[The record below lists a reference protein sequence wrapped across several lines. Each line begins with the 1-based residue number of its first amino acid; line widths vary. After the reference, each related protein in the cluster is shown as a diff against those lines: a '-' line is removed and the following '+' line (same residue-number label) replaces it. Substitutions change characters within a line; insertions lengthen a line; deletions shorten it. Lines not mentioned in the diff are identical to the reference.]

1 MALPTPPT
9 SPGTVA
15 SPQLASI
22 AATKDVAAPRDRY
35 PSPAPTEPSSPV
47 LESTPRMPGIAAALS
62 DLPPIPPYNPHSAR
76 QQQKRK
82 AEAQAAAAQASASTS
97 RPRPASAVVAPAMTT
112 PAHAHRSGSHMAAT
126 ASGVGARHGAT
137 EPSPL
142 PPHLAAY
149 AGRQRVY
156 FGPYL
161 LLQTLGEG
169 CVKLF
174 ARSI

>member
-22 AATKDVAAPRDRY
+22 ATTKDVAAPRDRY

-47 LESTPRMPGIAAALS
+47 LASTPRMPGIAAALS
-62 DLPPIPPYNPHSAR
+62 ELPPIPPFNPNSAR

-82 AEAQAAAAQASASTS
+82 EAAAAAASASTS

-112 PAHAHRSGSHMAAT
+112 PAHAHRSSSHIAAT
-126 ASGVGARHGAT
+126 SSGVGGRHGAD
-137 EPSPL
+137 PSPL

-169 CVKLF
+169 CVG
-174 ARSI
+174 

>member
-15 SPQLASI
+15 SPQLPPVSKDAVT
-22 AATKDVAAPRDRY
+22 AAAVQARDRY

-47 LESTPRMPGIAAALS
+47 LASTPRMPGIAAALS
-62 DLPPIPPYNPHSAR
+62 ELPPIPPFNPNSAR

-82 AEAQAAAAQASASTS
+82 EAAAAAASASTS

-112 PAHAHRSGSHMAAT
+112 PAHAHRSSSHIAAT
-126 ASGVGARHGAT
+126 SSGVGGRHGAD
-137 EPSPL
+137 PSPL

-169 CVKLF
+169 CVG
-174 ARSI
+174 